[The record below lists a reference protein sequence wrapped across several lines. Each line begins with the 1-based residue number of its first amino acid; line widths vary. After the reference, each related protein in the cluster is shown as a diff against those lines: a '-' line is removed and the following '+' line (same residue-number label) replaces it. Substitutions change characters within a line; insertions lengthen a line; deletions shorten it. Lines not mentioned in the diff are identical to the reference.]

1 MLSRMWSVTSALML
15 AGLMAWIWAYPK
27 LFAGQE
33 IHQIFSWSALLT
45 GYDFMDTYVRWA
57 AGAVALAAI
66 VMLLIGR
73 TRLLGG
79 YIAAGLS
86 LFYVV
91 LHATPWLGAA
101 IPAHDVLV
109 NGLQMGHSPEQILA
123 AARPDDVPI
132 IMTLLS
138 GILAG
143 LVIVAELGRRN
154 EAKAPGRIATVVLN

>member
-1 MLSRMWSVTSALML
+1 MLSKMWSVTSALML
-15 AGLMAWIWAYPK
+15 AGLIAWLWAYPK

-33 IHQIFSWSALLT
+33 IHQVFSWSALLT
-45 GYDFMDTYVRWA
+45 GHDFMETYVRWA

-66 VMLLIGR
+66 VTLLIGR

-101 IPAHDVLV
+101 IPAQEVLV

-132 IMTLLS
+132 IMTLLN
-138 GILAG
+138 GTLAG
-143 LVIVAELGRRN
+143 LVIVAELGRRQ
-154 EAKAPGRIATVVLN
+154 EAQAPRKTKALVLN